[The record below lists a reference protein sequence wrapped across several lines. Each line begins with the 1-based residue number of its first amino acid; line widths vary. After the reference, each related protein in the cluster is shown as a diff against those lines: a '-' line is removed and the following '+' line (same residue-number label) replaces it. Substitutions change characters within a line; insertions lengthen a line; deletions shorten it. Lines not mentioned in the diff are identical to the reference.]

1 MFAGEAEIQAKRR
14 TLAVLIDEMRRVSD
28 AARDLGVSF
37 QSLISGEREDL
48 LICLERVKK
57 AEEDVESFRRMLARE
72 LAELGSLIMNREDL
86 LRAAYLIED
95 LAGYVN
101 GIVFRLTQISGK
113 PLQKQGLE
121 KDFRELTDLIID
133 ILLKLNET
141 VRSLSLTPN
150 QTLELANTVQKL
162 EKVSDDKYR
171 QTITKLL
178 SSDLSI
184 KEILLLKDVADILE
198 ETGDKALEAADTV
211 TILALGF

>member
-86 LRAAYLIED
+86 LRTAYLIED
-95 LAGYVN
+95 LAGYVS

>member
-86 LRAAYLIED
+86 LRTAYLIED